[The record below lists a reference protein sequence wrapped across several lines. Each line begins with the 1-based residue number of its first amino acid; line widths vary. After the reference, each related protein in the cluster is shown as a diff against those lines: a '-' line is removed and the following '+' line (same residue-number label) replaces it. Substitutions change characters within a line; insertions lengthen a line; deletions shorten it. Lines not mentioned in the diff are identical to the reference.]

1 MNLSHIS
8 IKRPVATIMLMLM
21 VVVLGI
27 FSFFS
32 MPKDLMPK
40 IDFPMAIVMCSYE
53 NAAPQEVESMVTK
66 PLELALASVEG
77 LDTMYSITVQG
88 QSIVAV
94 QFDMDQDM
102 NFATLNMREKIALV
116 KDYLPASAGDPMV
129 LKLDMNA
136 LPISQIYVSS
146 DLPLVELNEILE
158 DTVISQFERIGGV
171 ASVDIT
177 GGVEEE
183 ITMTLDQEKLSSY
196 GMNLSILSQILAAE
210 NINMPSGNMIK
221 GSKEVIVRT
230 VGEFKSIEDMQNIP
244 LVLPDHSVL
253 RLSDLGY
260 IEKGIKDPDSITR
273 IDGQTAIG
281 IMVTKQ
287 SDANIVDVSKDIS
300 SIIAELEVEHP
311 DLKFVIGFN
320 QADFINNS
328 LSWLAQAALAGALLA
343 IFVVFL
349 FLLNIRSTLVI
360 ALSIPT
366 SILATFAVMKSQ
378 DITLNLVTLAAIT
391 VAIGMLV
398 DNSIVVLENIFRTRQ
413 EISDPEEAATKGSKE
428 VLVAVT
434 ASSLTTMVV
443 FLPIALS
450 TGLAGLLFKD
460 FCITIVIALAASLI
474 VSITVVPMLCSKLL
488 TRGVSTEYIRLGDR
502 RHKFKYLQKFNKGVE
517 NLTLWYERIIKIA
530 LKRRKTVVISCV
542 LIFLLSLSLIL
553 MVGTELLPAADEG
566 TFTVEVDSPYGTT
579 LTQRDHL
586 LSQLEASLLELPELK
601 HCTLDIGGTAM
612 MGFGGGTSDSLSVV
626 LVEKMDRKRSTDE
639 IAKVVRNE
647 FSSYPGAKIT
657 VTVTSTFSDMM
668 GGGVDMSLMIKGDDM
683 DTLKEIGE
691 GLALQVNQLNK
702 VESASLDLEEGTPEV
717 RITLDRNAAAY
728 YGITAYNLANGLSSA
743 LSGTTATTLKV
754 DGKETDIVLSLPNQ
768 YSESL
773 ENLKQIMITGNSGL
787 QVPVGQIAS
796 FDYDNSP
803 NMINRLNQERFV
815 TLNINIEG
823 TDLGGVSKRIHA
835 LADSTILP
843 YGYSIEAGGGEAE
856 MVDAFKQLTYALII
870 AILLVY
876 LILAAQFESLLMPFV
891 VAMSIPFAM
900 TGSFLALF
908 LTGSSLSLVSF
919 LGMILLVGIVVNNS
933 ILLVE
938 FINRNRERL
947 SRDNALVEAGK
958 IRLRPILMTT
968 VTTVVGM
975 IPMSLGLGEGS
986 ETMAPMAIS
995 IMGGLTTST
1004 IVTLILI
1011 PVLYAVI
1018 DDRKSLR
1025 HKKREIKDS
1034 HIDELELQWAQ
1045 EDEFRIDE
1053 LPKNEFKKLNELEEG
1068 GQNE

>member
-1 MNLSHIS
+1 MNLSSVS

-21 VVVLGI
+21 VVVLGV

-32 MPKDLMPK
+32 MPRDLMPK
-40 IDFPMAIVMCSYE
+40 IEFPMAIVMCSYE

-77 LDTMYSITVQG
+77 LDNMFSITIQG

-116 KDYLPASAGDPMV
+116 EDYLPSTAGDPMV

-136 LPISQIYVSS
+136 LPVSQIYVSS
-146 DLPLVELNEILE
+146 DLPLYELNEVLE
-158 DTVISQFERIGGV
+158 DTVISRFERIGGV

-177 GGVEEE
+177 GGIEEE
-183 ITMTLDQEKLSSY
+183 ITMILDQEKLSSY
-196 GMNLSILSQILAAE
+196 GMNLSMLSQILASE
-210 NINMPSGNMIK
+210 NINMPSGNMTK

-230 VGEFKSIEDMQNIP
+230 VGEFKSIEDMKNIP
-244 LVLPDHSVL
+244 IALPDHSIL
-253 RLSDLGY
+253 RLSDLGS
-260 IEKGIKDPDSITR
+260 IEEGIKDPDSITR
-273 IDGQTAIG
+273 IDGSTAIG
-281 IMVTKQ
+281 IMITKQ
-287 SDANIVDVSKDIS
+287 SDANVVNVSESVS
-300 SIIAELEVEHP
+300 SLIEELEQEHP
-311 DLKFVIGFN
+311 ELAFVVGFD
-320 QADFINNS
+320 QADFINKS
-328 LSWLAQAALAGALLA
+328 LNWVAQAALAGAFLA

-366 SILATFAVMKSQ
+366 SILATFAVMNSQ
-378 DITLNLVTLAAIT
+378 GITLNLITLAAIT
-391 VAIGMLV
+391 VAVGMLV

-413 EISDPEEAATKGSKE
+413 TTPDPEEAARKGSKE
-428 VLVAVT
+428 VLLAVT
-434 ASSLTTMVV
+434 ASSLTTMLV

-450 TGLAGLLFKD
+450 KGLAGLLFRD

-474 VSITVVPMLCSKLL
+474 VSVTVVPMLCSKLL
-488 TRGVSTEYIRLGDR
+488 TRGISTDYIRIGDK
-502 RHKFKYLQKFNKGVE
+502 RHKFKYAQKFNLGVQK
-517 NLTLWYERIIKIA
+517 LVVWYEKVITVA
-530 LKRRKTVVISCV
+530 LEKRRKVIVACVVIFVVS
-542 LIFLLSLSLIL
+542 ISLIL
-553 MVGTELLPAADEG
+553 LVGTELLPAADEG
-566 TFTVEVDSPYGTT
+566 TFNVDVESPYGTT
-579 LTQRDHL
+579 LDQRDQL
-586 LSQLEASLLELPELK
+586 LSQLESSILAIPEVK

-612 MGFGGGTSDSLSVV
+612 MGFGSGTSDSLSVV
-626 LVEKMDRKRSTDE
+626 LVDQKDRKRTTDE
-639 IAKVVRNE
+639 IAKEVRKD
-647 FSSYPGAKIT
+647 FSTYAGAEIT
-657 VTVTSTFSDMM
+657 VSVTDTFSGMM
-668 GGGVDMSLMIKGDDM
+668 GGGVDMSLMIKGEDM

-691 GLALQVNQLNK
+691 NLALQVNNINK

-728 YGITAYNLANGLSSA
+728 YGITAYNLANGLGSA

-754 DGKETDIVLSLPNQ
+754 DGKETDIILSLPDR
-768 YSESL
+768 YSESM
-773 ENLKQIMITGNSGL
+773 ENLKQIMVTGNSGL

-796 FDYDNSP
+796 FNYDNSP
-803 NMINRLNQERFV
+803 NMINRIDQERFI

-823 TDLGGVSKRIHA
+823 TDLGGVSKKIHA
-835 LADSTILP
+835 LADSTLLP
-843 YGYSIEAGGGEAE
+843 YGYSIETGGAEAQ
-856 MVDAFKQLTYALII
+856 MVDAFRQLVYALII

-938 FINRNRERL
+938 FINRNRTEL
-947 SRDNALVEAGK
+947 TRDLALVEAGK
-958 IRLRPILMTT
+958 VRLRPILMTT
-968 VTTVVGM
+968 TTTVVGM
-975 IPMSLGLGEGS
+975 IPMALGLGEGA

-995 IMGGLTTST
+995 IIGGLITST

-1011 PVLYAVI
+1011 PVLYAAI

-1025 HKKREIKDS
+1025 QKKREIKDS
-1034 HIDELELQWAQ
+1034 HIDELELKWSQ
-1045 EDEFRIDE
+1045 EDELHDIKIHEVEYKGDAND
-1053 LPKNEFKKLNELEEG
+1053 K
-1068 GQNE
+1068 

>member
-1 MNLSHIS
+1 MNLSSIS

-21 VVVLGI
+21 VVVLGV

-32 MPKDLMPK
+32 MPRDLMPK
-40 IDFPMAIVMCSYE
+40 IEFPMALVMCSYE
-53 NAAPQEVESMVTK
+53 NAAPQEVESMVTE

-77 LDTMYSITVQG
+77 LDSMFSITVQG

-94 QFDMDQDM
+94 QFDMEQDM

-116 KDYLPASAGDPMV
+116 EDFLPSGAGDPMV

-136 LPISQIYVSS
+136 LPVSQIYVSG
-146 DLPLVELNEILE
+146 DMPLYELNEILE

-171 ASVDIT
+171 AAVDVT
-177 GGVEEE
+177 GGIEEE
-183 ITMTLDQEKLSSY
+183 ITMVLDQEKLSSY
-196 GMNLSILSQILAAE
+196 GLNLSLLSQILASE
-210 NINMPSGNMIK
+210 NINMPSGNMTK

-230 VGEFKSIEDMQNIP
+230 VGEFKSIEDMKNIP
-244 LVLPDHSVL
+244 LALPDHSIL
-253 RLSDLGY
+253 RLSDLGT
-260 IEKGIKDPDSITR
+260 IQEGIKAPESITR
-273 IDGQTAIG
+273 IDGSTAIG

-287 SDANIVDVSKDIS
+287 SDANVVNVSNNVSTLIQD
-300 SIIAELEVEHP
+300 LEEEHP
-311 DLKFVIGFN
+311 ELDFVVGFD
-320 QADFINNS
+320 QADFINKS
-328 LSWLAQAALAGALLA
+328 LNWVAQAALAGAFLA

-360 ALSIPT
+360 ALSIPV
-366 SILATFAVMKSQ
+366 SILATFAVMNSQ
-378 DITLNLVTLAAIT
+378 GITLNLITLAAIT
-391 VAIGMLV
+391 VAVGMLV

-413 EISDPEEAATKGSKE
+413 TTPDPKEAARKGSKE
-428 VLVAVT
+428 VLLAVT
-434 ASSLTTMVV
+434 ASSLTTMLV

-450 TGLAGLLFKD
+450 KGLAGLLFRD
-460 FCITIVIALAASLI
+460 FCLTIVIALAASLI
-474 VSITVVPMLCSKLL
+474 VSVTVVPMLCSKLL
-488 TRGVSTEYIRLGDR
+488 TRGISTNYIRIGNK
-502 RHKFKYLQKFNKGVE
+502 RHKFKYAHKFNQGVQR
-517 NLTLWYERIIKIA
+517 LITWYEKIITMA
-530 LKRRKTVVISCV
+530 LKKRKKVILSCIIIFAISISLV
-542 LIFLLSLSLIL
+542 LI
-553 MVGTELLPAADEG
+553 VGTELLPAADEG
-566 TFTVEVDSPYGTT
+566 TFTVDVESPYGTT
-579 LTQRDHL
+579 LEERDLL
-586 LSQLEASLLELPELK
+586 LSQLESTLLEIPELD

-626 LVEKMDRKRSTDE
+626 LISQRDRKRSTEE
-639 IAKVVRNE
+639 IANE
-647 FSSYPGAKIT
+647 VKKKFSSYAGAEIT
-657 VTVTSTFSDMM
+657 VSVTDTFSGMM
-668 GGGVDMSLMIKGDDM
+668 GGGVDMSLMIKGENM

-691 GLALQVNQLNK
+691 SLALQINQLSK

-728 YGITAYNLANGLSSA
+728 YGITAYNLANGLASA
-743 LSGTTATTLKV
+743 LSGSTATTLKV
-754 DGKETDIVLSLPNQ
+754 DGKETNIVLSLPEH
-768 YSESL
+768 YSESM

-796 FDYDNSP
+796 FNYDNSP
-803 NMINRLNQERFV
+803 NMINRIDQERYV
-815 TLNINIEG
+815 TLNVNIEG
-823 TDLGGVSKRIHA
+823 TDLGGVSKKIHA
-835 LADSTILP
+835 LADSTLLP
-843 YGYSIEAGGGEAE
+843 YGYSIDTGGAEAE
-856 MVDAFKQLTYALII
+856 MVDAFQQLIYAMII

-938 FINRNRERL
+938 FINQNRIAL

-958 IRLRPILMTT
+958 VRLRPILMTT
-968 VTTVVGM
+968 TTTIVGM
-975 IPMSLGLGEGS
+975 IPMSLGLGEGA

-995 IMGGLTTST
+995 IIGGLITST

-1011 PVLYAVI
+1011 PVLYAAI

-1025 HKKREIKDS
+1025 DHKREVKNL
-1034 HIDELELQWAQ
+1034 HIDELEMKWAQ
-1045 EDEFRIDE
+1045 EDKESSYD
-1053 LPKNEFKKLNELEEG
+1053 K
-1068 GQNE
+1068 

>member
-460 FCITIVIALAASLI
+460 FVL
-474 VSITVVPMLCSKLL
+474 PLL
-488 TRGVSTEYIRLGDR
+488 
-502 RHKFKYLQKFNKGVE
+502 
-517 NLTLWYERIIKIA
+517 
-530 LKRRKTVVISCV
+530 
-542 LIFLLSLSLIL
+542 
-553 MVGTELLPAADEG
+553 
-566 TFTVEVDSPYGTT
+566 
-579 LTQRDHL
+579 
-586 LSQLEASLLELPELK
+586 
-601 HCTLDIGGTAM
+601 
-612 MGFGGGTSDSLSVV
+612 
-626 LVEKMDRKRSTDE
+626 
-639 IAKVVRNE
+639 
-647 FSSYPGAKIT
+647 
-657 VTVTSTFSDMM
+657 
-668 GGGVDMSLMIKGDDM
+668 
-683 DTLKEIGE
+683 
-691 GLALQVNQLNK
+691 
-702 VESASLDLEEGTPEV
+702 
-717 RITLDRNAAAY
+717 
-728 YGITAYNLANGLSSA
+728 
-743 LSGTTATTLKV
+743 
-754 DGKETDIVLSLPNQ
+754 
-768 YSESL
+768 
-773 ENLKQIMITGNSGL
+773 
-787 QVPVGQIAS
+787 
-796 FDYDNSP
+796 
-803 NMINRLNQERFV
+803 
-815 TLNINIEG
+815 
-823 TDLGGVSKRIHA
+823 
-835 LADSTILP
+835 
-843 YGYSIEAGGGEAE
+843 
-856 MVDAFKQLTYALII
+856 
-870 AILLVY
+870 
-876 LILAAQFESLLMPFV
+876 
-891 VAMSIPFAM
+891 
-900 TGSFLALF
+900 
-908 LTGSSLSLVSF
+908 
-919 LGMILLVGIVVNNS
+919 
-933 ILLVE
+933 
-938 FINRNRERL
+938 
-947 SRDNALVEAGK
+947 
-958 IRLRPILMTT
+958 
-968 VTTVVGM
+968 
-975 IPMSLGLGEGS
+975 
-986 ETMAPMAIS
+986 
-995 IMGGLTTST
+995 
-1004 IVTLILI
+1004 
-1011 PVLYAVI
+1011 
-1018 DDRKSLR
+1018 
-1025 HKKREIKDS
+1025 
-1034 HIDELELQWAQ
+1034 
-1045 EDEFRIDE
+1045 
-1053 LPKNEFKKLNELEEG
+1053 
-1068 GQNE
+1068 

>member
-1 MNLSHIS
+1 MNLSS
-8 IKRPVATIMLMLM
+8 MAIKRPVATIMLMLM

-32 MPKDLMPK
+32 MPRDLMPK
-40 IDFPMAIVMCSYE
+40 IEFPMAIVMCTYE

-116 KDYLPASAGDPMV
+116 ADYLPASAGDPMV

-136 LPISQIYVSS
+136 LPVSQVYVSS

-158 DTVISQFERIGGV
+158 DTVISKFERIGGV
-171 ASVDIT
+171 ASVEIT
-177 GGVEEE
+177 GGIEEE

-196 GMNLSILSQILAAE
+196 GLNLSILSQLLAME
-210 NINMPSGNMIK
+210 NINMPSGNMTK

-230 VGEFKSIEDMQNIP
+230 VGEFKSIEDMKNIP
-244 LVLPDHSVL
+244 LVLPDHSIL
-253 RLSDLGY
+253 RLSDLGV
-260 IEKGIKDPDSITR
+260 IKEGIKDPDSITR
-273 IDGQTAIG
+273 IDGDISIG

-287 SDANIVDVSKDIS
+287 SDANVVDVSKSVS
-300 SIIAELEVEHP
+300 SLIEELEVEHP
-311 DLKFVIGFN
+311 ELSFVVGFD

-328 LSWLAQAALAGALLA
+328 LNWLAQAALAGAILA
-343 IFVVFL
+343 VIIVFL

-366 SILATFAVMKSQ
+366 SILATFAIMNTQ
-378 DITLNLVTLAAIT
+378 GITLNLVTLAAIA
-391 VAIGMLV
+391 VAVGMLV
-398 DNSIVVLENIFRTRQ
+398 DNSIVVLENIFRTRR
-413 EISDPEEAATKGSKE
+413 EVPNAEEAATRGSKE
-428 VLVAVT
+428 VLLAVT

-450 TGLAGLLFKD
+450 KGLAGLLFKD

-488 TRGVSTEYIRLGDR
+488 TRGVNTEYIRLGNK
-502 RHKFKYLQKFNKGVE
+502 RHKFKYAQKFNE
-517 NLTLWYERIIKIA
+517 NIEKLTLWYEKVIKKA
-530 LKRRKTVVISCV
+530 LQNRKKVIVSCL
-542 LIFLLSLSLIL
+542 LIFSFSLALIL
-553 MVGTELLPAADEG
+553 LVGTELLPAADEG
-566 TFTVEVDSPYGTT
+566 TFTVEVEAPYGTT
-579 LTQRDHL
+579 LAQRDQL
-586 LSQLEASLLELPELK
+586 LSQLEESLLALPELK

-612 MGFGGGTSDSLSVV
+612 MGFGGSTSDSLSVV
-626 LVEKMDRKRSTDE
+626 LVEKMKRKRSTEE
-639 IAKVVRNE
+639 IAKAVREE
-647 FSSYPGAKIT
+647 FSSYVGGKIE
-657 VTVTSTFSDMM
+657 VNVTSTFSDMM

-683 DTLKEIGE
+683 DILKELGE

-702 VESASLDLEEGTPEV
+702 IESASLDLEEGTPEV
-717 RITLDRNAAAY
+717 KITLDRNAAAY
-728 YGITAYNLANGLSSA
+728 YGITAYNLANGLGSA

-754 DGKETDIVLSLPNQ
+754 DGKETDIILSLPDQ

-803 NMINRLNQERFV
+803 NVINRLDQERFV
-815 TLNINIEG
+815 TLNINIDG
-823 TDLGGVSKRIHA
+823 VDLGSVSKKIHA

-843 YGYSIEAGGGEAE
+843 YGYTIETGGSEAE

-876 LILAAQFESLLMPFV
+876 LILAAQFESLLMPLV

-938 FINRNRERL
+938 FINQNRVRL
-947 SRDNALVEAGK
+947 SRDSALVEAGK

-968 VTTVVGM
+968 ATTVVGM

-1011 PVLYAVI
+1011 PVLYAAI

-1025 HKKREIKDS
+1025 NEKRQAKDS
-1034 HIDELELQWAQ
+1034 HIDELELKWAEEDDIQ
-1045 EDEFRIDE
+1045 EHQLLTNAPKEDLDDE
-1053 LPKNEFKKLNELEEG
+1053 
-1068 GQNE
+1068 